1 MKLKAK
7 NIPISTGNKNVV
19 LIDAHDAA
27 KYDLHPSDRIKV
39 KYNGR
44 ALIAAIDVEVS
55 GGTLHPGKVGLF
67 FEVSKV
73 LQVPM
78 GQQVSISLE
87 NKPVSTK
94 YIKLK
99 LSGREL
105 SKNEIHTIIKDIVDG
120 ALTDIELTYFV
131 AGCFSHGL
139 TTREVTA
146 MIHAIVNTGTRLK
159 VGEGP
164 IMDKHCIGGVPN
176 NRTTLIVTP
185 IVAAFGLKMPKTSSR
200 AITSPAGT
208 ADTMEVFAKVDLPI
222 KQMKRVISKT
232 NACMV
237 WGGAVNLA
245 PADDKIIRVEH
256 PLYIDTTGLLLSS
269 VLAKKYSVGATH
281 LLIDIPYGP
290 GAKIK
295 TKKRAEHLKKQFQLS
310 CRKLGMK
317 VKVILTDGRQ
327 PIGNGMGPLL
337 EALDVLKVLKDEK
350 DAPQDLKEKS
360 ISMAGE
366 LINLSGKT
374 KNGQV
379 IAREILESGLAYE
392 KMKDIIQAQGKKRI
406 PKLARYKALM
416 RAKKRGKVKE
426 IHNSRVTKLAR
437 LCGAPKAKEAGLY
450 IHAKVGDIV
459 EKGAVLITLYANN
472 KELLRYAKEYY
483 EHSLPFV
490 IK

>member
-7 NIPISTGNKNVV
+7 NISISTGNQNIV
-19 LIDAHDAA
+19 LIDREDAE
-27 KYDLHPSDRIKV
+27 KYDLHPGDRLRIR
-39 KYNGR
+39 NNSHTI
-44 ALIAAIDVEVS
+44 IAAVDIEVS
-55 GGTLHPGKVGLF
+55 GSQLRPGQVGLF
-67 FEVSKV
+67 YEVSKV
-73 LQVPM
+73 IQVKNGTPLTTT
-78 GQQVSISLE
+78 LE
-87 NKPVSTK
+87 NKPISTK
-94 YIKLK
+94 YIKKK
-99 LSGREL
+99 LAGQEL
-105 SKNEIHTIIKDIVDG
+105 NQREIHTIIKDIVDG
-120 ALTDIELTYFV
+120 LLTDIELTYFV

-139 TTREVTA
+139 STREVNH
-146 MIHAIVNTGTRLK
+146 MIHSIVGTGTRLV

-208 ADTMEVFAKVDLPI
+208 ADTMEVLARVDLSI
-222 KQMKRVISKT
+222 KEMKRVIGKT

-237 WGGAVNLA
+237 WGGSVNLA

-269 VLAKKYSVGATH
+269 VLAKKHSVGATH
-281 LLIDIPYGP
+281 LLIDIPYGQ

-295 TKKRAEHLKKQFQLS
+295 TKKRAEVLKKQFQIS

-337 EALDVLKVLKDEK
+337 EALDVMKVLRNDA

-360 ISMAGE
+360 ILMAGE

-379 IAREILESGLAYE
+379 IAREILESGLAFE
-392 KMKDIIQAQGKKRI
+392 KMKDIIKSQGQKRI
-406 PKLARYKALM
+406 PKLAPYKTVM
-416 RAKKRGKVKE
+416 RATRSGKVKA
-426 IHNSRVTKLAR
+426 IANSRVTKLAR

-450 IHAKVGDIV
+450 LHKKVGDKV
-459 EKGAVLITLYANN
+459 AKGEVLVTLYANN
-472 KELLRYAKEYY
+472 RELLRYAKEYGL
-483 EHSLPFV
+483 HSNPFQFR
-490 IK
+490 